1 MRAERVRFIMGSALR
16 FGYPARCGQV
26 GLAEAPN
33 LRPRL
38 ALRCIVVVWA
48 RVRARA
54 GRVLGAAGWM
64 RQMDLP
70 LVDSTEAPLPPELV
84 RFREVKAAAYADGAR
99 VRLTIRLTPFQVRP
113 DLEIVVVDDQG
124 TEVASSSVV
133 ENAET
138 ELGLTLHLRR
148 RNPVGSYT
156 VRLSLG
162 YPEKEPVDRAEIV
175 FTAPALESGT

>member
-1 MRAERVRFIMGSALR
+1 
-16 FGYPARCGQV
+16 
-26 GLAEAPN
+26 
-33 LRPRL
+33 
-38 ALRCIVVVWA
+38 
-48 RVRARA
+48 
-54 GRVLGAAGWM
+54 M

-84 RFREVKAAAYADGAR
+84 RIREVEAAAYADGAR

-113 DLEIVVVDDQG
+113 DLEIVVVDDRG

-133 ENAET
+133 ENAES

-148 RNPVGSYT
+148 RNPAGTYT

-162 YPEKEPVDRAEIV
+162 YPEKEPVDRAEIA
-175 FTAPALESGT
+175 FTAPPLESGT